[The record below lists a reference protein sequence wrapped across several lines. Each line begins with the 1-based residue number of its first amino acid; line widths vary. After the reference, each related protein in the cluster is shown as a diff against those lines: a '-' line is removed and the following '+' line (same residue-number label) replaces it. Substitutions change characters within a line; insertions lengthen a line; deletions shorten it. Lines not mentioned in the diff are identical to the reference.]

1 MGSAL
6 NIVLQTFDSDCV
18 SRLRIGMGTVIAIS
32 AEADAPLRALS
43 GIEAAFDAIAQVE
56 SLMHPTRAGS
66 DLLAIR
72 QGTLGRPLAV
82 HPWTWEVLALSQHL
96 NRASKGAFDPCLSS
110 ASGRL
115 ADLELAAPQSVIPHG
130 PLHID
135 LGGIAKGY
143 AVERA
148 LAALRAAGCR
158 GGLVN
163 AGGDLA
169 VFGNRT
175 HAIVI
180 RDQSKGDRVVGLD
193 DAALAT
199 SDVCSAVR
207 PTEHRGYYHG
217 ATRRE
222 IRAGKISVSAARAAV
237 ADALT
242 KCLLA
247 DPGASHA
254 ALLESFDARLVGY
267 ELTS

>member
-1 MGSAL
+1 
-6 NIVLQTFDSDCV
+6 VLQTFGSIDCE
-18 SRLRIGMGTVIAIS
+18 SRLRIGLGTLIAIS
-32 AEADAPLRALS
+32 AEADAAFRALS
-43 GIEAAFDAIAQVE
+43 GTEAAFDAIAQVE

-72 QGTLGRPLAV
+72 QGTLGQPLAV
-82 HPWTWEVLALSQHL
+82 HTWTWEVLALSRRL
-96 NRASKGAFDPCLSS
+96 NQASKGAFDPCLPS
-110 ASGRL
+110 AAGRL
-115 ADLELAAPQSVIPHG
+115 TDLEFAPPHSVIPHR

-143 AVERA
+143 AVDRA
-148 LAALRAAGCR
+148 LMALRAAGCR

-180 RDQSKGDRVVGLD
+180 RDRKEGDSVVELKN
-193 DAALAT
+193 AALAT
-199 SDVCSAVR
+199 SDVCNAAR
-207 PTEHRGYYHG
+207 PAEHRGYYHG
-217 ATRRE
+217 VTRRE
-222 IRAGKISVSAARAAV
+222 IRAGKISVSAASAAI

-247 DPGASHA
+247 IPGEMNA

-267 ELTS
+267 EFNQ